1 MLRAQR
7 VDVMS
12 ASDSFDLADSARPSV
27 AACFPSSD
35 VRFRNHVRSV
45 LSALTESGVSL
56 TAERLRLEIA
66 KTYPEV
72 IIHEKHEMAGFGF
85 DRVYYAYRDRDGVGP
100 APGPASDLRA
110 GAGSPS

>member
-1 MLRAQR
+1 
-7 VDVMS
+7 MS
-12 ASDSFDLADSARPSV
+12 ADDSFVLADSTRPSV
-27 AACFPSSD
+27 AVCFPSSD

-45 LSALTESGVSL
+45 LSDLTDAGVPL

-66 KTYPEV
+66 KAYPEA

-100 APGPASDLRA
+100 APGPALNLRA
-110 GAGSPS
+110 RADSAS